1 MSDSD
6 SSVDSILGVCL
17 DGFDGDVWI
26 SETEGAQDDIQ
37 VGAAAGENDPSDVPL
52 CMSTSSAWVDDVVSE
67 KV

>member
-1 MSDSD
+1 
-6 SSVDSILGVCL
+6 VCL